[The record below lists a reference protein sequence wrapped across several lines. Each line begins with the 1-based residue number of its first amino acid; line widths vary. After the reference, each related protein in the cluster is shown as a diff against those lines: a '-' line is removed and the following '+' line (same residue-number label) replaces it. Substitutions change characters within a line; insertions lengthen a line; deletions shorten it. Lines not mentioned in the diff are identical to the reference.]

1 MEIKDPREIE
11 RSKKRT
17 LKTRLI
23 DLATTPIGGL
33 AKEKESLIE
42 NLAMLVGSGLDVL
55 TAVDLVKYD
64 VRSIR
69 MLHIVTDLH
78 DEINNGST
86 LWGAFKKYDLLPG
99 YMIALM
105 RIGEESGKLAQNMR
119 IIVLQQRKNRV
130 FKSKLVSAMIYPAII
145 FVLSALIG
153 VGVFIF
159 IIPRLATVYQALD
172 IDLPLITRIM
182 IGISGFLSQY
192 WFIVIP
198 LTLAFGYGMFYF
210 LFQRE
215 KSKHIG
221 QRLIFSIGAFR
232 NVIANIEL
240 ARFGFLFGTLLH
252 AGLPIL
258 DSLTSLSRSTSFYAY
273 QKFYDHLEEDIES
286 GLTFKQSFEGFK
298 GINSL
303 IPVPIQQIII
313 AAEKSGRLQESMEE
327 INETFEERVDTSSK
341 NLAVILEPIMLIL
354 VWLGVVFVALSVIF
368 PVYNLVGG
376 VSNAARQTITKGST
390 NTTTETK
397 VTGVPLGKIR
407 IKSEF
412 DSVDIKEFPNDGAL
426 ILEVTRAGAT
436 YDYYKIQDNWYLV
449 KVSGGDTSGWIYKQF
464 IDVINAN

>member
-11 RSKKRT
+11 RSKKRS
-17 LKTRLI
+17 LKTRII
-23 DLATTPIGGL
+23 DFATTPIGGL

-105 RIGEESGKLAQNMR
+105 RIGEESGKLAPNMR

-130 FKSKLVSAMIYPAII
+130 FRSKLISAMIYPAII

-172 IDLPLITRIM
+172 VDLPLITKVM
-182 IGISGFLSQY
+182 IGVSQFLSQY

-198 LTLAFGYGMFYF
+198 LSVGFGYGVFHF
-210 LFQRE
+210 LFIRE

-221 QRLIFSIGAFR
+221 QRMLFGIGAFR

-286 GLTFKQSFEGFK
+286 GLTFKQSFEGYK
-298 GINSL
+298 GINTI

-341 NLAVILEPIMLIL
+341 NLAVILEPVMLIL
-354 VWLGVVFVALSVIF
+354 VWIGVVFVALSVIF

-376 VSNAARQTITKGST
+376 VSNVARNTINKSSETAQ
-390 NTTTETK
+390 TETK
-397 VTGVPLGKIR
+397 VTGNPLGKIK
-407 IKSEF
+407 IKNEF
-412 DSVDIKEFPNDGAL
+412 DSVDVKEFPDNGAL
-426 ILEVTRAGAT
+426 IMEVTRAGAT
-436 YDYYKIQDNWYLV
+436 YDFYKVQNDWFLV
-449 KVSGGDTSGWIYKQF
+449 KVSGSETAGWINKQF
-464 IDVINAN
+464 VDVINGD